1 MSTLHSQ
8 SSISVYGID
17 YVYFCRKI
25 RELTGINIEDYKISQ
40 MHRRL
45 SSLKNRNKISDF
57 RTYAKMI
64 QENPVKLKALV
75 DYLTI
80 NVTEFFRN
88 PEQWTRLKTK
98 HYPSSTCLPGTTR

>member
-40 MHRRL
+40 IPAVVQF
-45 SSLKNRNKISDF
+45 KNRNKISDF

-80 NVTEFFRN
+80 NVTEF
-88 PEQWTRLKTK
+88 
-98 HYPSSTCLPGTTR
+98 